1 LLVALHLDDGEPTP
15 LTRDGLPQARD
26 SGVFALPTGAEMI
39 VTRSPPRDRERP
51 RRSPPSISRAV
62 AAATFRACLAYTPDP
77 LPSATRSARY
87 LPSARGVDDP
97 RIIMIWR

>member
-1 LLVALHLDDGEPTP
+1 LLVVLHLNDGEPMP
-15 LTRDGLPQARD
+15 LTRDGLPGRG

-39 VTRSPPRDRERP
+39 VTLSPRDRERP

-62 AAATFRACLAYTPDP
+62 AAATFGACLAYTPDP
-77 LPSATRSARY
+77 CRRRHGLLRY
-87 LPSARGVDDP
+87 QPSARVDDP

>member
-77 LPSATRSARY
+77 CRRRHGLLAICSAHAASTTLES
-87 LPSARGVDDP
+87 S
-97 RIIMIWR
+97 